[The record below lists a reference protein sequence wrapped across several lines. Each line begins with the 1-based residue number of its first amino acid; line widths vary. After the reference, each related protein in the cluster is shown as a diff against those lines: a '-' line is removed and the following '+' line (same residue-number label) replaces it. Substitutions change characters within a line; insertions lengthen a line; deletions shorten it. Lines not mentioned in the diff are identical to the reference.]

1 MKTVFRLI
9 AANAFLVAGLMMATS
24 TTVSAQTR
32 ERNGRSAVG
41 TRTTVSAASSSST
54 SSNGGVSAPSRRAN
68 ATGTTNDGAIN
79 KEAATTSGR
88 RNFISSNKS
97 ATSSSI
103 SRPTTNNSGNSS
115 ANHWP
120 SENKPIVNSN
130 RNSGTS
136 TSTSRPADNRN
147 IVTSPSDLRKGE
159 NARPGTMNKG
169 NGYSIAP
176 SNRGSIVTRPSSW
189 STPVAPPTRTNRPAD
204 FIISRPTI
212 KKGYRP
218 LASAP
223 RITGIFGLTFGST
236 YYNSLDY
243 LFSKGYE
250 IDGYSGNTVYLR
262 NVNEL
267 NFFWPDAIMHY
278 SSRGYLESAEMHHST
293 RYSDNTRY
301 TRIYTDLCK
310 IYGVPVSHSTAGNR
324 YETYWYGSDS
334 RGYIYLTYYYSAG
347 RYYTTL
353 VYAY

>member
-24 TTVSAQTR
+24 TTVSSQTR

-41 TRTTVSAASSSST
+41 TRTAVSSSNAT
-54 SSNGGVSAPSRRAN
+54 NGNVSAPSRRSN
-68 ATGTTNDGAIN
+68 ATSTSNGNTIN
-79 KEAATTSGR
+79 KDAATVSGR
-88 RNFISSNKS
+88 RNFINSSNAAAS
-97 ATSSSI
+97 GNI

-130 RNSGTS
+130 RNYGS
-136 TSTSRPADNRN
+136 STSRPADNKN
-147 IVTSPSDLRKGE
+147 IVTNPSDLRKGE

-169 NGYSIAP
+169 YTIAP
-176 SNRGSIVTRPSSW
+176 SSRGSIVTRPSSW
-189 STPVAPPTRTNRPAD
+189 SKPVAPPTRTNRPAD
-204 FIISRPTI
+204 FIISRPTA

-278 SSRGYLESAEMHHST
+278 SSRGYLESAEMHYST

-301 TRIYTDLCK
+301 TRIYTDLCR
-310 IYGVPVSHSTAGNR
+310 IYGVPVSHNRTGNKI
-324 YETYWYGSDS
+324 ETYWYGSDS
-334 RGYIYLTYYYSAG
+334 RGYIYLTYYYTAG